1 MKIAIIGGGVSGLV
15 AAYKLHERH
24 DVTVFEANGYPGGH
38 TNTVDIELDGER
50 HAVDTGFIVYNER
63 NYPHFVR
70 LLAELGVAT
79 KPTTMTFGVRDDRV
93 GLEYN
98 GESLD
103 KLFAQRRNLLR
114 PSFHRMLLDILR
126 FNRETRRIASDES
139 CSLTLGEFLR
149 RGNYSRA
156 FAERY
161 LLPMGSAIW
170 SCPTGDFAGFPVRF
184 VAEFY
189 ENHGLLNLI
198 DRPQWRV
205 IEGGSRTYVEK
216 LIRSFRER
224 VRLRTPVASVQ
235 RSDDGALLRLGDGRG
250 ERFDRVIFA
259 CHADQALRLLGHEA
273 TRAERKVLKAFPYNP
288 NVAVLHTD
296 ESTLPRSRKARASWN
311 YRIAEGSDA
320 ATVTYDMTLLQG
332 LPTKRR
338 FLVTLNDEQ
347 RIAPERVLAR
357 FVYEHPSFDLRRAS
371 AQARHAELN
380 RTPRT
385 AYCGAYWGNGF
396 HEDGVVSALVAVESV
411 EQAAERERTGATT
424 VRSSAELVAG

>member
-1 MKIAIIGGGVSGLV
+1 MKIAIIGAGISGLV
-15 AAYKLHERH
+15 AAYKLHGRH
-24 DVTVFEANGYPGGH
+24 DVTVFEANAYAGGH
-38 TNTVDIELDGER
+38 TNTVDVELDGER
-50 HAVDTGFIVYNER
+50 HAIDTGFIVYNER

-70 LLAELGVAT
+70 LLAQLGVAT

-103 KLFAQRRNLLR
+103 KLFAQRGNLLR

-126 FNRETRRIASDES
+126 FNREARRIASDEG
-139 CSLTLGEFLR
+139 CSLTLGEFLH
-149 RGNYSRA
+149 RGNYSKA
-156 FAERY
+156 LSERY

-216 LIRSFRER
+216 LIRPFREAI
-224 VRLRTPVASVQ
+224 RLRTPVASVH
-235 RSDDGALLRLGDGRG
+235 RNDAGVAIRLCDGGQ
-250 ERFDRVIFA
+250 ESFDRVIFA
-259 CHADQALRLLGHEA
+259 CHADQALRLLGDEA
-273 TRAERKVLKAFPYNP
+273 TGVEQEVLRAFPYNR

-296 ESTLPRSRKARASWN
+296 ESTLPRSRKAWASWN
-311 YRIAEGSDA
+311 YRIAEGASA

-332 LPTKRR
+332 LPTQRR
-338 FLVTLNDEQ
+338 FLVTLNDEE
-347 RIAPERVLAR
+347 RIAPEKILAR
-357 FVYEHPSFDLRRAS
+357 FIYEHPSFDLRRAA
-371 AQARHAELN
+371 AQSRHVELN

-396 HEDGVVSALVAVESV
+396 HEDGVRSALVAVESV
-411 EQAAERERTGATT
+411 ERSLERGRPVAATGH
-424 VRSSAELVAG
+424 SSAELVAG